1 MTDCIGCDSSVL
13 VQAQHEVECMKA
25 NLEGQQEVTTQVAH
39 MLHSP
44 VAALDYQV
52 RLLNAEEPFVALF
65 RENAK
70 AIAGC
75 MNLIMKISSQFTQHR
90 EVSAKMSLDN
100 KQQHSKVAKKTG
112 KPANEPRPR
121 QHDGNLIV
129 MLVDD
134 VECLRGA
141 QQLHLRK
148 LSTQWDGEF
157 VFREAVTGEKCILEV
172 SSRQRVPPHVIVM
185 DQYMHDAGGNLL
197 GSETVHKLRQN
208 GFQGL
213 IIGCSGNAEC
223 KQLFMDAGADY
234 FW

>member
-1 MTDCIGCDSSVL
+1 
-13 VQAQHEVECMKA
+13 MKA
-25 NLEGQQEVTTQVAH
+25 NSEGQQEVVAQFAH

-70 AIAGC
+70 AIEVC

-100 KQQHSKVAKKTG
+100 KQQHYCSETSQDKPAHTKVATKTT
-112 KPANEPRPR
+112 KPAHANEPRPR
-121 QHDGNLIV
+121 HYDGNLIV

-148 LSTQWDGEF
+148 LSTQWDGDF
-157 VFREAVTGEKCILEV
+157 LFREAVTGEQCISEV
-172 SSRQRVPPHVIVM
+172 SSRQRAPPHVIIM